1 MKTATAKKKWQR
13 VKFQRTGLAGL
24 QKDLAAFEK
33 KYGMTTETFVQKVWS
48 GELGE
53 CDDFVDWLGLTE
65 IQKDMM
71 NGRAS

>member
-24 QKDLAAFEK
+24 EKDLAAFEK

-53 CDDFVDWLGLTE
+53 SKDFIMWLGQAETH
-65 IQKDMM
+65 KDMM
-71 NGRAS
+71 NGSAK